1 MQITYDAE
9 APKRATNLSINGDLL
24 KQARAL
30 NINLSA
36 AFEKTLATLVKT
48 KQQQVWLAEN
58 QQSIDAYNQQ
68 IELSGT
74 FSDSLR
80 EF

>member
-1 MQITYDAE
+1 MQISYNTE

-48 KQQQVWLAEN
+48 KQQQAWLAEN
-58 QQSIDAYNQQ
+58 QQAIDAYNYQ
-68 IELSGT
+68 IDTNGT
-74 FSDSLR
+74 FSDTLR
-80 EF
+80 TF

>member
-1 MQITYDAE
+1 MQISYDAE
-9 APKRATNLSINGDLL
+9 APKRAANLSINGDLL

-48 KQQQVWLAEN
+48 KQQQAWLAEN

>member
-1 MQITYDAE
+1 MQISYDAE
-9 APKRATNLSINGDLL
+9 APKRAANLSINGDLL

-58 QQSIDAYNQQ
+58 QHAIDAYNHQ
-68 IELSGT
+68 IDTTGT
-74 FSDSLR
+74 FSDTLR
-80 EF
+80 TF

>member
-1 MQITYDAE
+1 MQISYDAE